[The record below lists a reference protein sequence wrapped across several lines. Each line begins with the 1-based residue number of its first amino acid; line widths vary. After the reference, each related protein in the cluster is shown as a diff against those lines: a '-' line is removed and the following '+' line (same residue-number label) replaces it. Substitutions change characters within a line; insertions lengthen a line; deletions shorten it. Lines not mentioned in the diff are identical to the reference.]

1 MDSMPS
7 GTDMDQFYAQ
17 VSVIKALMADIKE
30 LQSRLETNN
39 ERTKTAVRTAQVH
52 ELREKMQQDANTISK
67 EAEQIKSYL
76 KQLDAENAQAMKKKG
91 QGKGSASE
99 RTRTA
104 VTGALKKKLKE
115 SMDEFQEL
123 RERLMADYRETVERR
138 VYTVTGEHA
147 SEAQIDHMIDEGE
160 GETIFQ
166 KAIMEQGRGYVMDT
180 VAELRER
187 RDAVLELEK
196 SLLELHQVF
205 LDMAVLVEA
214 QGQMIDN
221 IENQVRRCCRDFR
234 LFWLFSLVCV
244 GFGFGVCGVAGGT
257 STMGPRLK
265 PVGVGVIGVPLA
277 HPHDVVAACEFR
289 IPSPLYMSLTRII
302 VFLHYYRWPRRA
314 STSRA
319 GSRTSRRPRSRS
331 ERRGSGCAARL
342 CLD

>member
-1 MDSMPS
+1 LSIKNSKTPVDIEAPMDSKNAS
-7 GTDMDQFYAQ
+7 DMDQFYAQ
-17 VSVIKALMADIKE
+17 VSVIKALMADIKD
-30 LQSRLETNN
+30 LQVRLEANN

-76 KQLDAENAQAMKKKG
+76 KQLDAENAAAMKKKG
-91 QGKGSASE
+91 QGKGTASE

-147 SEAQIDHMIDEGE
+147 SEEQIDNMIDEGE
-160 GETIFQ
+160 GEMIFQ

-187 RDAVLELEK
+187 RDAVLELER

-221 IENQVRRCCRDFR
+221 IENQVWCCLSLLCMPRRLIRNNLLLFVAVCRLRPSPPHAHHSCFEMSA
-234 LFWLFSLVCV
+234 LFSLRV
-244 GFGFGVCGVAGGT
+244 
-257 STMGPRLK
+257 
-265 PVGVGVIGVPLA
+265 
-277 HPHDVVAACEFR
+277 
-289 IPSPLYMSLTRII
+289 
-302 VFLHYYRWPRRA
+302 
-314 STSRA
+314 
-319 GSRTSRRPRSRS
+319 
-331 ERRGSGCAARL
+331 
-342 CLD
+342 

>member
-1 MDSMPS
+1 LSLKNTKKSTQSIDIESPQELDSS
-7 GTDMDQFYAQ
+7 KSSTDMDQFYAQ
-17 VSVIKALMADIKE
+17 VSVIKALMADIKD
-30 LQSRLETNN
+30 LQSRLEMNN

-76 KQLDAENAQAMKKKG
+76 KQLDAENAAAMKKKG

-99 RTRTA
+99 RTRSA

-147 SEAQIDHMIDEGE
+147 TEAQIDHMIDEGE
-160 GETIFQ
+160 GEMIFQ

-187 RDAVLELEK
+187 RDAVLELER
-196 SLLELHQVF
+196 SLMELHQVF

-214 QGQMIDN
+214 QGEMIDN
-221 IENQVRRCCRDFR
+221 IENQVCDVTRVVLVFVFVLVLTDDQRTNERCGKRAPRPLFLFDNRCLRGPGDQRD
-234 LFWLFSLVCV
+234 LGL
-244 GFGFGVCGVAGGT
+244 
-257 STMGPRLK
+257 
-265 PVGVGVIGVPLA
+265 
-277 HPHDVVAACEFR
+277 
-289 IPSPLYMSLTRII
+289 
-302 VFLHYYRWPRRA
+302 
-314 STSRA
+314 
-319 GSRTSRRPRSRS
+319 
-331 ERRGSGCAARL
+331 
-342 CLD
+342 

>member
-1 MDSMPS
+1 
-7 GTDMDQFYAQ
+7 MDQFYAQ
-17 VSVIKALMADIKE
+17 VSVIKALMADIKD
-30 LQSRLETNN
+30 LQARLEANN

-76 KQLDAENAQAMKKKG
+76 KQLDAENAAAMKKKG
-91 QGKGSASE
+91 QGKGTASE

-147 SEAQIDHMIDEGE
+147 SEEQIDHMIDEGE
-160 GETIFQ
+160 GEMIFQ

-187 RDAVLELEK
+187 RDAVLELER

-221 IENQVRRCCRDFR
+221 IENQVWCCLSR
-234 LFWLFSLVCV
+234 FSLFRRRIRDNVLLFAALRCL
-244 GFGFGVCGVAGGT
+244 A
-257 STMGPRLK
+257 PRT
-265 PVGVGVIGVPLA
+265 PPA
-277 HPHDVVAACEFR
+277 H
-289 IPSPLYMSLTRII
+289 
-302 VFLHYYRWPRRA
+302 
-314 STSRA
+314 
-319 GSRTSRRPRSRS
+319 
-331 ERRGSGCAARL
+331 
-342 CLD
+342 

>member
-1 MDSMPS
+1 MDS
-7 GTDMDQFYAQ
+7 FYAQ
-17 VSVIKALMADIKE
+17 VAVIKALMADIKD
-30 LQSRLETNN
+30 LQSRLEANN

-52 ELREKMQQDANTISK
+52 ELREKMQHDANTISK

-76 KQLDAENAQAMKKKG
+76 RALDQENAAAMKKKG

-99 RTRTA
+99 RTRSA

-147 SEAQIDHMIDEGE
+147 SEEQIDHMIDEGE
-160 GETIFQ
+160 GEMIFQ

-221 IENQVRRCCRDFR
+221 IENQVRRWMSISGRFR
-234 LFWLFSLVCV
+234 SLF
-244 GFGFGVCGVAGGT
+244 FGRYLDTNIV
-257 STMGPRLK
+257 K
-265 PVGVGVIGVPLA
+265 
-277 HPHDVVAACEFR
+277 
-289 IPSPLYMSLTRII
+289 SPLCICLWNRKPTR
-302 VFLHYYRWPRRA
+302 FYA
-314 STSRA
+314 
-319 GSRTSRRPRSRS
+319 
-331 ERRGSGCAARL
+331 
-342 CLD
+342 

>member
-1 MDSMPS
+1 MDPKNSS
-7 GTDMDQFYAQ
+7 SDMDQFYAQ
-17 VSVIKALMADIKE
+17 VAVIKALMADIKD
-30 LQSRLETNN
+30 LQSRLEANN

-76 KQLDAENAQAMKKKG
+76 KQLDAENAAAMKKKG

-147 SEAQIDHMIDEGE
+147 TEEQIDHMIDEGE
-160 GETIFQ
+160 GEMIFQ

-221 IENQVRRCCRDFR
+221 IENQVRCRFTPGRILVFDGSFPVAGSGAGMPR
-234 LFWLFSLVCV
+234 PSRHHRSFSWYPVRYIVSHGILFGIFCRMVPPVVSFHHCVPRPNHGILHAFSRAHYKIITCHEMSALFS
-244 GFGFGVCGVAGGT
+244 
-257 STMGPRLK
+257 RHQ
-265 PVGVGVIGVPLA
+265 A
-277 HPHDVVAACEFR
+277 HYTISDLF
-289 IPSPLYMSLTRII
+289 
-302 VFLHYYRWPRRA
+302 YR
-314 STSRA
+314 
-319 GSRTSRRPRSRS
+319 
-331 ERRGSGCAARL
+331 
-342 CLD
+342 

>member
-1 MDSMPS
+1 MNDLLGLVKDGSGSQRAPQPAPSRSAEPAAPAPTTAKSTGFFKSLSIKNSKTPVDIEAPMDSKNAS
-7 GTDMDQFYAQ
+7 DMDQFYAQ
-17 VSVIKALMADIKE
+17 VSVIKALMADIKD
-30 LQSRLETNN
+30 LQARLEANN

-76 KQLDAENAQAMKKKG
+76 KQLDAENAAAMKKKG
-91 QGKGSASE
+91 QGKGTASE

-147 SEAQIDHMIDEGE
+147 SEEQIDNMIDEGE
-160 GETIFQ
+160 GEMIFQ

-187 RDAVLELEK
+187 RDAVLELER

-221 IENQVRRCCRDFR
+221 IENQVWCC
-234 LFWLFSLVCV
+234 LSLLC
-244 GFGFGVCGVAGGT
+244 
-257 STMGPRLK
+257 M
-265 PVGVGVIGVPLA
+265 
-277 HPHDVVAACEFR
+277 
-289 IPSPLYMSLTRII
+289 
-302 VFLHYYRWPRRA
+302 PRRLIRNNLVVVCCCLSLEA
-314 STSRA
+314 KPST
-319 GSRTSRRPRSRS
+319 RPSF
-331 ERRGSGCAARL
+331 L
-342 CLD
+342 F

>member
-1 MDSMPS
+1 
-7 GTDMDQFYAQ
+7 
-17 VSVIKALMADIKE
+17 
-30 LQSRLETNN
+30 
-39 ERTKTAVRTAQVH
+39 
-52 ELREKMQQDANTISK
+52 MQQDANTISK

-160 GETIFQ
+160 GEMIFQ

-221 IENQVRRCCRDFR
+221 IENQVRRCRRDFR
-234 LFWLFSLVCV
+234 LVWLFSLVCV
-244 GFGFGVCGVAGGT
+244 CVCVCVCVGGVVGGT

-277 HPHDVVAACEFR
+277 HPRDVVAACESR
-289 IPSPLYMSLTRII
+289 IPSPLYMSLYYYC

-319 GSRTSRRPRSRS
+319 GSRTFRRPRSRS

-342 CLD
+342 CWD